1 MVDHPRKPI
10 CTLAKISS
18 QKGKEFSIKARYCM
32 LKTTTTVSIMKNRQE
47 LQLKEKDLCS
57 LNEVCLTNCITHNAE
72 VHNAGSN
79 LHNSYIGY
87 ANSTALL

>member
-1 MVDHPRKPI
+1 
-10 CTLAKISS
+10 
-18 QKGKEFSIKARYCM
+18 M

-72 VHNAGSN
+72 VHNAGSTQLLHRLCKLYSLTLTILN
-79 LHNSYIGY
+79 LSSMKGGE
-87 ANSTALL
+87 TAQN